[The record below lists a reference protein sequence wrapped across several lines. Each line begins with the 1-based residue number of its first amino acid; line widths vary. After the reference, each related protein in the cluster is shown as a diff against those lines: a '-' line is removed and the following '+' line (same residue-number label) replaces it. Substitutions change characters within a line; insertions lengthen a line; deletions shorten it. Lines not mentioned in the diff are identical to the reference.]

1 MPTSYCSIADA
12 YGSEFGMARGAA
24 KPENHSVRAQTSFAG
39 EEARIANE
47 TRIAK
52 LNQSIGAERPEVVR
66 EQSSLRSDRSSI
78 GAAQTGFAQPSA
90 KFQMGGPQQPGP
102 IYECPFCK
110 NCNQSNNAFQQ
121 RVIDQAVW
129 PRPRWVPQGVETQ
142 GDPYAT
148 RYRSSA
154 SKAEPYFSENFGNVR
169 SMQYPMI
176 EHFTDEG
183 GKTRENF
190 SQQGGENIL
199 RLILWL
205 LISLFAIQLV
215 DLVLKL
221 ILV

>member
-12 YGSEFGMARGAA
+12 YGSEFGMKRRTNVVASMQNGVDRSGSVAS
-24 KPENHSVRAQTSFAG
+24 KPKG
-39 EEARIANE
+39 ESIPNASNEMQIANE
-47 TRIAK
+47 TRLAK
-52 LNQSIGAERPEVVR
+52 LNQP
-66 EQSSLRSDRSSI
+66 
-78 GAAQTGFAQPSA
+78 
-90 KFQMGGPQQPGP
+90 QMGNPQMGNPQMGP

-121 RVIDQAVW
+121 KVIDQAIW
-129 PRPRWVPQGVETQ
+129 PRPRWIPQGAETQ

-148 RYRSSA
+148 RYYDSRAFGS
-154 SKAEPYFSENFGNVR
+154 FGN
-169 SMQYPMI
+169 PMI
-176 EHFTDEG
+176 EHFTETESFA
-183 GKTRENF
+183 KNRENF

>member
-12 YGSEFGMARGAA
+12 YGSEFGMARGAR
-24 KPENHSVRAQTSFAG
+24 RAQENGTQL
-39 EEARIANE
+39 ANE
-47 TRIAK
+47 TRLAK
-52 LNQSIGAERPEVVR
+52 LNQP
-66 EQSSLRSDRSSI
+66 QT
-78 GAAQTGFAQPSA
+78 AQMGGSTQMG
-90 KFQMGGPQQPGP
+90 FQMGGPQQPGP

-121 RVIDQAVW
+121 RVIEQAIW

-148 RYRSSA
+148 RY
-154 SKAEPYFSENFGNVR
+154 FTQQENNSRGGYQMGNPVG
-169 SMQYPMI
+169 YPMV
-176 EHFTDEG
+176 EHFTDTDA
-183 GKTRENF
+183 KPRENF

>member
-1 MPTSYCSIADA
+1 
-12 YGSEFGMARGAA
+12 MARGAT
-24 KPENHSVRAQTSFAG
+24 KPENHSVRAQTSFANHSVRAQTSFANHSVRAQTSFAG

-52 LNQSIGAERPEVVR
+52 LNQ
-66 EQSSLRSDRSSI
+66 SI

>member
-12 YGSEFGMARGAA
+12 YGSEFGMARGANAA
-24 KPENHSVRAQTSFAG
+24 KPENHSVRAQTSFANHSVRAQTSFAG

-52 LNQSIGAERPEVVR
+52 LNH
-66 EQSSLRSDRSSI
+66 SI

-148 RYRSSA
+148 RYRSF
-154 SKAEPYFSENFGNVR
+154 PENFGNVR

>member
-12 YGSEFGMARGAA
+12 YGSEFGMARGANA
-24 KPENHSVRAQTSFAG
+24 ANP
-39 EEARIANE
+39 ARIANE

-52 LNQSIGAERPEVVR
+52 LNQQP
-66 EQSSLRSDRSSI
+66 QSSI

-148 RYRSSA
+148 RYRSL
-154 SKAEPYFSENFGNVR
+154 PENFGNVR